1 MPDRLRN
8 NRTRNVICR
17 ITFYR
22 IRWRFRD
29 MSRSRIINL
38 VRELWEIGVEEGVT
52 SCSAEYE
59 LGNKR

>member
-1 MPDRLRN
+1 
-8 NRTRNVICR
+8 
-17 ITFYR
+17 
-22 IRWRFRD
+22 